1 MNIYCEECGAP
12 LVNRRKMPLS
22 EQEQLYDLE
31 EENKFYSEGAIIKC
45 PVCFTKYKVHGLDL
59 KYFHSHP

>member
-31 EENKFYSEGAIIKC
+31 ELNKFYTEGAIIKC
-45 PVCFTKYKVHGLDL
+45 PVCFTKHEVRDLDL
-59 KYFHSHP
+59 KPFNPHS